1 MEIQTLFGSSTLIM
15 LKVKALFSLPLMSFL
30 TEVQGK
36 KLCGIKIIYLS
47 DDPT

>member
-15 LKVKALFSLPLMSFL
+15 LKVKALFLPLISSL

-36 KLCGIKIIYLS
+36 KLCSVSKLFI
-47 DDPT
+47 